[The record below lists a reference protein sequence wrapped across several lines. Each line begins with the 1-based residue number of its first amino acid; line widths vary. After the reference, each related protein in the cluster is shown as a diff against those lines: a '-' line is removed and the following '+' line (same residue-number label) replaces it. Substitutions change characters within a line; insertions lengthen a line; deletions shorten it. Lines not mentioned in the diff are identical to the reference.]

1 MTLAAYFTVVTF
13 LIGVTQARLVFPPG
27 SDMGYIVSD
36 DPETKF
42 DEVNGVDELVDQDY
56 EKELLQRGE
65 REAIDAV
72 ESALLKSIKNSI
84 RLSKNEADYDYPET
98 TEDPIG
104 NWLGKWFPHPPQV
117 KAQNRVG
124 AVPADL
130 PENMKDDKH
139 GVAMGIPYVK
149 CDNGKVNLSI
159 DWNESPVNY
168 TCYDP
173 KHHRLRVREDL
184 KSVTQCVNIPPKYI
198 PQHFC
203 MGTEISYNSSI
214 PVYGPH
220 RPLWP
225 TYGEYMFVPP
235 QRWLHTVEHGGVV
248 MLYHPCTEPVLVQR
262 LKKVLVGC
270 FRKHVITPYS
280 NLTVERP
287 LALVAWGC
295 SIEMA
300 MVDEKEV
307 KAFIKKRALHGPEG
321 NMAKDGSFNQYLIAK
336 AEYPPGSNNSDKNIC
351 PMDSD

>member
-1 MTLAAYFTVVTF
+1 MTLAVYITVVTF
-13 LIGVTQARLVFPPG
+13 LLGVAQARLVFPPG

-42 DEVNGVDELVDQDY
+42 DEANGIDELVDDNY
-56 EKELLQRGE
+56 EKHLLQRAE

-72 ESALLKSIKNSI
+72 ESALLRRIQDRI
-84 RLSKNEADYDYPET
+84 RIAKDVEDEYPQT
-98 TEDPIG
+98 T
-104 NWLGKWFPHPPQV
+104 V
-117 KAQNRVG
+117 KDANRMA
-124 AVPADL
+124 AVPDNL

-139 GVAMGIPYVK
+139 GVAMGVPHIK
-149 CDNGKVNLSI
+149 CDNGKVNLSV

-173 KHHRLRVREDL
+173 KHHRLPVQEDL
-184 KSVTQCVNIPPKYI
+184 KSVTQCVNIPPNYV
-198 PQHFC
+198 PQHYC
-203 MGTEISYNSSI
+203 MGTEISYNSSL

-225 TYGEYMFVPP
+225 TYGEYTFVPP

-248 MLYHPCTEPVLVQR
+248 MLYHPCAEPLLVQR
-262 LKKVLVGC
+262 LKKVLTGC

-300 MVDEKEV
+300 VVDEKEV

-321 NMAKDGSFNQYLIAK
+321 HMAKDGSFNQYLIAK
-336 AEYPPGSNNSDKNIC
+336 AEYPPGSDNSDKNIC
-351 PMDSD
+351 PMDKD